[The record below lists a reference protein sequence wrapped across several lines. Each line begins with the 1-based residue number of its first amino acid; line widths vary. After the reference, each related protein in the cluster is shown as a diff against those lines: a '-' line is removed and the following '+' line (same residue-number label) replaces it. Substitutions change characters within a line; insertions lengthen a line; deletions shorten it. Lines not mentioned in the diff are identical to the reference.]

1 MELQSIIHYTLHFM
15 FPFLIGYIFF
25 RKNWKYV
32 GIIIL
37 LANLIDL
44 DHLVAN
50 PVFDPQRCSIGF
62 HPLHSFWAIGAY
74 SVAVFFRKVRI
85 IAIGLL
91 FHIFTDF
98 TDCIWTFSRC
108 PECYAESE
116 IYALIN
122 AFH

>member
-1 MELQSIIHYTLHFM
+1 MELQAIVHYTLHFV

-32 GIIIL
+32 GVIIL
-37 LANLIDL
+37 LAILIDL
-44 DHLVAN
+44 DHLFAN

-62 HPLHSFWAIGAY
+62 HPLHSFWAIGVY
-74 SVAVFFRKVRI
+74 GVAVFFRKVRI

-91 FHIFTDF
+91 FHIFTDL

-108 PECYAESE
+108 PECYTDSE

-122 AFH
+122 VFQ